1 MTDNKTNQCVV
12 CYREGADVTFKCI
25 QCNNSWLCG
34 ECIAQMQENGSAD
47 KCPVC
52 RKGSPWSN
60 NLRVVV
66 ESSER
71 RKSSLCYNSQI
82 TSEDVDIDI
91 DDERIYYGKQI
102 RIWTRKFALA
112 LFMLCLCY
120 LTGYIFVISND
131 GKMRQDAPYP
141 IIMSI
146 VIYTAIGFMI
156 LMMCGLVLLVCGG
169 CVISCL
175 SLGIPQENM

>member
-1 MTDNKTNQCVV
+1 MTDNKTNQCVI

-34 ECIAQMQENGSAD
+34 ECITQMQENGHAD

-52 RKGSPWSN
+52 RKGTPWSN

-66 ESSER
+66 ESPER
-71 RKSSLCYNSQI
+71 RKRSLCYNSQT
-82 TSEDVDIDI
+82 TSEDVDIGN
-91 DDERIYYGKQI
+91 RIYYGKQI
-102 RIWTRKFALA
+102 RFWTETFALV

-120 LTGYIFVISND
+120 LTGYIFVISSD
-131 GKMRQDAPYP
+131 GEMRQDAPYP

-146 VIYTAIGFMI
+146 VVYTAIGFMI
-156 LMMCGLVLLVCGG
+156 LMMCGLVLLVCGV
-169 CVISCL
+169 CAISCL